1 MNKNY
6 QISNQAELEQ
16 LIERYFDGLTSIQE
30 EQMLR
35 ATLADCPWSSEVID
49 EARFT
54 MGYFAAHRQE
64 TERVAKKSNRRKLIG
79 IAASIAIILA
89 IGIPALTHNW
99 FAPQSQSQYIAYIN
113 GKVVANN
120 QKAVMSLIAQDL
132 NTMDM
137 ATREMDNAIAAD
149 INDMGDATRM
159 MTDELSSLGE
169 AIELDD

>member
-1 MNKNY
+1 MNKNHHITS
-6 QISNQAELEQ
+6 QTELEQ
-16 LIERYFDGLTSIQE
+16 LIDRYFDGETTVQE

-35 ATLADCPWSSEVID
+35 ETLADCPWSSEAID

-54 MGYFAAHRQE
+54 MGYFAAHVNEQQ
-64 TERVAKKSNRRKLIG
+64 RVAKKSHRRQLIG

-89 IGIPALTHNW
+89 IGLPALTHNW
-99 FAPQSQSQYIAYIN
+99 FAPQPQYIAYVN
-113 GKVVANN
+113 GKVVANS

-137 ATREMDNAIAAD
+137 ATREMDNAIASD

>member
-1 MNKNY
+1 MNKNRH
-6 QISNQAELEQ
+6 ISNQAELEQ
-16 LIERYFDGLTSIQE
+16 LIERYFDGKTTVQE

-35 ATLADCPWSSEVID
+35 ETLADCPWRSEVID

-54 MGYFAAHRQE
+54 MGFFAAHCQEKARTARKNHRRQ
-64 TERVAKKSNRRKLIG
+64 LIG

-89 IGIPALTHNW
+89 IGLPALYHNW
-99 FAPQSQSQYIAYIN
+99 LAPQPQCIAYVN
-113 GKVVANN
+113 GKVVANS

>member
-1 MNKNY
+1 MNQNLH
-6 QISNQAELEQ
+6 ITNQAELER
-16 LIERYFDGLTSIQE
+16 LIERYFDGETSIQE

-54 MGYFAAHRQE
+54 MGFFAAHSQE
-64 TERVAKKSNRRKLIG
+64 TERVAKKSNRRKFIG

-99 FAPQSQSQYIAYIN
+99 FAPQSQYIAYVN

>member
-1 MNKNY
+1 MNKNFN
-6 QISNQAELEQ
+6 IRSQAELEL
-16 LIERYFDGLTSIQE
+16 LIERYFDGETGIQE

-35 ATLADCPWSSEVID
+35 ETLADCPWCSELID

-54 MGYFAAHRQE
+54 MGFFAAHCQEKARTAEKSHRRQ
-64 TERVAKKSNRRKLIG
+64 LIG

-89 IGIPALTHNW
+89 IGLPILTHNW
-99 FAPQSQSQYIAYIN
+99 FAPQPQYIAYVN

-120 QKAVMSLIAQDL
+120 QKTVMSLIAQDL

-137 ATREMDNAIAAD
+137 ATREMDNAIASD

>member
-1 MNKNY
+1 MNKKFN
-6 QISNQAELEQ
+6 ISSQAELEQ
-16 LIERYFDGLTSIQE
+16 LIERYFDGTTTVQE

-35 ATLADCPWSSEVID
+35 ETLADSPWNSEVIN

-54 MGYFAAHRQE
+54 MGYFAAHCQEKARTVRKSHRRQ
-64 TERVAKKSNRRKLIG
+64 LIG

-99 FAPQSQSQYIAYIN
+99 FAPQPQYIAYVN
-113 GKVVANN
+113 GKVVANS

-137 ATREMDNAIAAD
+137 ATREMDNAIASD

>member
-1 MNKNY
+1 MNKNHH
-6 QISNQAELEQ
+6 ITDQAELEQ
-16 LIERYFDGLTSIQE
+16 LIKRYFDGETSIQE

-35 ATLADCPWSSEVID
+35 ETLADCPWSSEVID

-54 MGYFAAHRQE
+54 MGYFAAHSRETQRSSKRSRRRQ
-64 TERVAKKSNRRKLIG
+64 VIG

-99 FAPQSQSQYIAYIN
+99 FAPQSQYIAYVN

-137 ATREMDNAIAAD
+137 AICEMDNAIAAD
-149 INDMGDATRM
+149 INDMGNATRM

-169 AIELDD
+169 VIELDD